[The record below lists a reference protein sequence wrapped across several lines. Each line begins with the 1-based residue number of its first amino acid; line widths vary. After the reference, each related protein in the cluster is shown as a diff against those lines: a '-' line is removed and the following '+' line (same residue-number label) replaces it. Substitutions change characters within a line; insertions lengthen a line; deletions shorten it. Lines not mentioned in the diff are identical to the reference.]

1 MSRYPASRVVLLNK
15 EDQVDEELLV
25 LVSVLVLRMQAF
37 NQSVIMLMY
46 VVGTKGTKPQ
56 VTQVTKSWVFAILI
70 LVGKFLI
77 IYVSFTLFG
86 AIPCQAMP
94 ITPLHR
100 PLPRPSTVQTV
111 PSTSTV
117 QTTVEVE
124 GTVEVAVQTDEVEG
138 STARS
143 LLSLRRIRAEGST
156 VATGQ
161 HAGEAVETLVQ
172 STATG
177 QHAGEAVETL
187 VQPTATGQHA
197 GEEVPHK
204 RAKLSKA
211 TRARWEAQY
220 TRCIEEHA
228 RWEAQH
234 APRGSDG
241 RGAAPGRQ

>member
-56 VTQVTKSWVFAILI
+56 VTQVTKSWVFAILT

-156 VATGQ
+156 VTAEGSTVATGQ

-172 STATG
+172 S
-177 QHAGEAVETL
+177 
-187 VQPTATGQHA
+187 TATGQHA

>member
-177 QHAGEAVETL
+177 QHAGE
-187 VQPTATGQHA
+187 
-197 GEEVPHK
+197 EVPHK

-211 TRARWEAQY
+211 TLARWEAQY

>member
-56 VTQVTKSWVFAILI
+56 VTQVTKSWVFAILT

-172 STATG
+172 
-177 QHAGEAVETL
+177 
-187 VQPTATGQHA
+187 PTATGQHA